1 MSDIIISYREDHHLG
16 LQLYEFF
23 CDRFGTD
30 TVRYGV
36 GSIDGNRTDFWTIV
50 RDADGLVMLIT
61 PDWLTGVQNPG
72 NPNRAAAEIA
82 LEHDVP
88 VIPVLLDG
96 VAMPSAK
103 ELPESLMALADEIPY
118 VLSDANFREEAAD
131 LANRVAVGITERRVY
146 GRKPK
151 RKPQAEEAEPMSVST
166 SSNNPLFVDALFYPY
181 NADREWFNKIGIAA
195 LVSFIPFVGGVF
207 VIGYGIRAARM
218 VGSGLPRW
226 DDFGGDFMRGIIV
239 FLGSLFQGMVIYVP
253 ALILMFLALEIG
265 SETRYSELERDFV
278 TEPSFF
284 GQQISLLI
292 LLFASYVFF
301 LINAIG
307 MANYVRSDQFA
318 SFTRLA
324 PLLRETFSQFG
335 RNIAFVVNVFIYGF
349 IILLLTL
356 IGLNF
361 FFFPGLFISAAGTI
375 GYYYLIWRLSQQV
388 AKSDETPL

>member
-36 GSIDGNRTDFWTIV
+36 GSIDGNRTDFWATV

-61 PDWLTGVQNPG
+61 HDWLTGVQNPG
-72 NPNRAAAEIA
+72 NPNRTAAEIA
-82 LEHDVP
+82 LENSVP

-96 VAMPSAK
+96 VAMPPAE
-103 ELPESLMALADEIPY
+103 ELPESLAALADEVPY
-118 VLSDANFREEAAD
+118 VLSDSNFREEAAD
-131 LANRVAVGITERRVY
+131 LANRVAVGVTERRVY

-151 RKPQAEEAEPMSVST
+151 RKPHEPEEAEST
-166 SSNNPLFVDALFYPY
+166 AASNHPLFVDALFYPY

-226 DDFGGDFMRGIIV
+226 DDFGGDFIRGIIV

-292 LLFASYVFF
+292 LLVASYVFF
-301 LINAIG
+301 LVNAIG
-307 MANYVRSDQFA
+307 MANYVRSDQFS
-318 SFTRLA
+318 SFTRLGF
-324 PLLRETFSQFG
+324 LLRETFSQFG
-335 RNIAFVVNVFIYGF
+335 RNIAFVINVFIYGV

-361 FFFPGLFISAAGTI
+361 FFFPGLFISAAGTV
-375 GYYYLIWRLSQQV
+375 GYYYLIWRLSQQL
-388 AKSDETPL
+388 AKSDETTV